1 MTTTFA
7 RCVVK
12 TITIWFKGSIK
23 GSIKGTPVLLQEY
36 YMSTTGVLQ
45 EYYIMRKYSDLI
57 TVLELT
63 ELFSTPRFDNTDGE
77 VSCIESLLMPIA
89 GINVDDF
96 GNLWIQQGESS
107 TMFSCHT
114 DTVHKRTETGS
125 YLLDFDGSTLR
136 RKGGGVL
143 GADCGTGWL
152 IMLAMLRAGVP
163 GLYVWH
169 RAEEIGGK
177 GSEFFRANQRD
188 LLKGIDRCVAFDRA
202 GYSDVITHQGFV
214 RGASDVFAAALC
226 KALAPVSERTG
237 RPLWAPC
244 DEGVFTDSA
253 NYMDIIPECTNIS
266 VGYFNQHTQQEYQ
279 DLAFLVA
286 LIEQCCIIDWEQLP
300 TERDPSVYEDLYGCN
315 ADPYYVSDYELM
327 EYEAMEDAVRQYPQ
341 VIVELLMRAGYDL
354 EMLCDAIDKH

>member
-1 MTTTFA
+1 
-7 RCVVK
+7 
-12 TITIWFKGSIK
+12 
-23 GSIKGTPVLLQEY
+23 
-36 YMSTTGVLQ
+36 
-45 EYYIMRKYSDLI
+45 MRKYSDLI
-57 TVLELT
+57 TVQELT
-63 ELFSTPRFDNTDGE
+63 ELFSTPRFDNTEGE
-77 VSCIESLLMPIA
+77 VSCIESLLMPIE

-114 DTVHKRTETGS
+114 DTVHKRTDTES
-125 YLLDFDGSTLR
+125 YLLDFCGSTLK

-169 RAEEIGGK
+169 RAEEVGGK
-177 GSEFFRANQRD
+177 GSEHFRKHQEE
-188 LLKGIDRCVAFDRA
+188 LLKGIDRCIAFDRA

-237 RPLWAPC
+237 RPLWAAC

-253 NYMDIIPECTNIS
+253 NYVDIIPECTNIS

-279 DLAFLVA
+279 DIAFMVA
-286 LIEQCCIIDWEQLP
+286 LIEQCCTLDWEQLP
-300 TERDPSVYEDLYGCN
+300 TVRDPSVHEDLYGMY
-315 ADPYYVSDYELM
+315 DDTYRDYDYGLLEF
-327 EYEAMEDAVRQYPQ
+327 EAMEDAVRQYPK

-354 EMLCDAIDKH
+354 ETVCEALDNPKISQSFY